1 MQFASVPDE
10 RVGIRADTVRHRFDQ
25 RQRDRGGED
34 RVHRVA
40 AGGEHLQP
48 RLRGER
54 LGGGDHVLREQRLA
68 RPGVGVTPGKG
79 SHCAVDILPAFRL
92 SPVPTKY

>member
-1 MQFASVPDE
+1 MQLAPVPDE
-10 RVGIRADTVRHRFDQ
+10 RVGIRADAVRHRLDQ
-25 RQRDRGGED
+25 RQRDRGSED

-54 LGGGDHVLREQRLA
+54 LGGGDDVLREQRLA
-68 RPGVGVTPGKG
+68 RPGVGVAPGKR
-79 SHCAVDILPAFRL
+79 SHCTVKVLLHP
-92 SPVPTKY
+92 

>member
-1 MQFASVPDE
+1 MQLAPVPDE
-10 RVGIRADTVRHRFDQ
+10 RVGIRADAVRHRLDQ
-25 RQRDRGGED
+25 RQCDRGGED

-54 LGGGDHVLREQRLA
+54 LGGGDDVLREQRLA
-68 RPGVGVTPGKG
+68 RPGVGVIPGKG
-79 SHCAVDILPAFRL
+79 SSLNGQSLAHP
-92 SPVPTKY
+92 